1 MLSKPIQ
8 IDNAKTT
15 LLFRLFSETVV
26 FDIKLFNIN

>member
-15 LLFRLFSETVV
+15 LHFRLFSETVA
-26 FDIKLFNIN
+26 FDIKLFIIN